1 MRILLVL
8 LILTSSYTLSWA
20 DSTSNS
26 LSLSL
31 PNSSMGYQSDKFRA
45 GELDCSNA
53 IGSATQLEFGVTGL
67 IQGGTSFTN
76 GKKVGD
82 IGVYSRI
89 IIPLGKRVKSRINC
103 NRLYEL
109 ELQKKELE
117 VMKLQQEINQLRSLA
132 FENQEHSMAEV
143 EIAGAK
149 IKGGKMLLILPIL
162 GSLGGG
168 LWGGF
173 EFYKDYMDMK
183 EIIQE
188 IDTDAIQA
196 KNILLESKLDDA
208 IDYTRDI
215 KNNLRQD
222 IMSVEGHV
230 DKIRGEVQNAIDE
243 MNQLQKDTTASMRE
257 VESLNR
263 ETEKD
268 VRDTMRETESRI
280 EDAMTTLEE
289 RLGTRLQEALDNPL
303 VGN

>member
-67 IQGGTSFTN
+67 IQGGTISTN
-76 GKKVGD
+76 NKKVGD

-117 VMKLQQEINQLRSLA
+117 VMKLQQEINQLRSLS
-132 FENQEHSMAEV
+132 FEN
-143 EIAGAK
+143 
-149 IKGGKMLLILPIL
+149 
-162 GSLGGG
+162 
-168 LWGGF
+168 
-173 EFYKDYMDMK
+173 
-183 EIIQE
+183 
-188 IDTDAIQA
+188 
-196 KNILLESKLDDA
+196 
-208 IDYTRDI
+208 
-215 KNNLRQD
+215 
-222 IMSVEGHV
+222 
-230 DKIRGEVQNAIDE
+230 
-243 MNQLQKDTTASMRE
+243 
-257 VESLNR
+257 
-263 ETEKD
+263 
-268 VRDTMRETESRI
+268 
-280 EDAMTTLEE
+280 
-289 RLGTRLQEALDNPL
+289 
-303 VGN
+303 